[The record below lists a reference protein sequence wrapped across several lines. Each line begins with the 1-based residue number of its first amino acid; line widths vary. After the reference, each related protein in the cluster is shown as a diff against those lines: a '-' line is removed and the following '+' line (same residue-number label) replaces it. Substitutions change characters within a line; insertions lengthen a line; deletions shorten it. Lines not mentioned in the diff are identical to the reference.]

1 MGLDLWD
8 VLDPSKV
15 DLLIMFY
22 VKNAARTLSFG
33 FFFICLRVFM
43 ATEMGKD
50 GEYVDIVL

>member
-1 MGLDLWD
+1 
-8 VLDPSKV
+8 
-15 DLLIMFY
+15 MFY
-22 VKNAARTLSFG
+22 VKNEARTLSFG